1 MAVKLGS
8 TVQELIDAVNDASQV
23 PSNMMTT
30 DTSQTINA
38 AKTFAK
44 EVAFDNQIRAN
55 GGVGTAGQVLTSQG
69 ANKAPIWKTPSG
81 GSAPSNMVTTDTAQN
96 ITGTKTF
103 MYTRVTGNT
112 IYKDCELVFEN
123 ADGGQQSLR
132 IDDSMS
138 SSCVTSFVMPKILQE
153 ATFELGTALYNHCV
167 ILSGTNCHATF
178 NVLCNNPD
186 AFTSLTDMWNS
197 VMAYQKNPHSGYRIA
212 ASGRV
217 YGSPSSAVKIVDYV
231 QFNSTAGS
239 VGIHCLGLTSATT
252 TTLTASF
259 VSDSVISCNLTMN

>member
-1 MAVKLGS
+1 MAIKLGS
-8 TVQELIDAVNDASQV
+8 TVKELIDAVNDASQV
-23 PSNMMTT
+23 PSNMVTT

-81 GSAPSNMVTTDTAQN
+81 GSTPSNMVTTNTAQN

-103 MYTRVTGNT
+103 LYTRVTGNT
-112 IYKDCELVFEN
+112 IYKSCELIFEN
-123 ADGGQQSLR
+123 ADGGQQSLG
-132 IDDSMS
+132 IDISMS
-138 SSCVTSFVMPKILQE
+138 SSCRTSFVMPKILQD

-167 ILSGTNCHATF
+167 ILKGTNCYATF

-197 VMAYQKNPHSGYRIA
+197 VITFQKSPSSGYRIA
-212 ASGRV
+212 ASGLV

-231 QFNSTAGS
+231 QFNSTSGS
-239 VGIHCLGLTSATT
+239 VGIHCLGLTSGTS

-259 VSDSVISCNLTMN
+259 VSDSVISCNQTLN

>member
-23 PSNMMTT
+23 PSNM
-30 DTSQTINA
+30 
-38 AKTFAK
+38 
-44 EVAFDNQIRAN
+44 
-55 GGVGTAGQVLTSQG
+55 
-69 ANKAPIWKTPSG
+69 
-81 GSAPSNMVTTDTAQN
+81 VTTDTAQS

-112 IYKDCELVFEN
+112 IYKSCEVVFEN
-123 ADGGQQSLR
+123 ADGGQQSLS
-132 IDDSMS
+132 IDSSMS
-138 SSCVTSFVMPKILQE
+138 SSCTTGFVLPKILQE

-167 ILSGTNCHATF
+167 ILSGTNCYATF

-197 VMAYQKNPHSGYRIA
+197 VITYQKNPFSGYRIA

-217 YGSPSSAVKIVDYV
+217 YGSSISTVKIVDYV

-239 VGIHCLGLTSATT
+239 VSIHCWSLSSATT

-259 VSDSVISCNLTMN
+259 VSDSVISCNQTMN

>member
-1 MAVKLGS
+1 MAIKLGS

-30 DTSQTINA
+30 DTAQVVNA
-38 AKTFAK
+38 AKMFAK
-44 EVAFDNQIRAN
+44 EVAFNNQIRAN

-81 GSAPSNMVTTDTAQN
+81 GSTPSNMVTTDTAQS

-103 MYTRVTGNT
+103 LYTSVTGNT
-112 IYKDCELVFEN
+112 VYKSCETIFEN
-123 ADGGQQSLR
+123 ADGGQQSLG
-132 IDDSMS
+132 IDSSMS
-138 SSCVTSFVMPKILQE
+138 SSCTTSFVLPKILQE
-153 ATFELGTALYNHCV
+153 RTYELGTALYNHCV
-167 ILSGTNCHATF
+167 ILSGTNCYATF

-197 VMAYQKNPHSGYRIA
+197 VVAYQKSPSSGYRIA

-217 YGSPSSAVKIVDYV
+217 YGSSISTVKIVDYV

-239 VGIHCLGLTSATT
+239 VGIHCRSLSSATT

-259 VSDSVISCNLTMN
+259 VSDSVISCNQTMN